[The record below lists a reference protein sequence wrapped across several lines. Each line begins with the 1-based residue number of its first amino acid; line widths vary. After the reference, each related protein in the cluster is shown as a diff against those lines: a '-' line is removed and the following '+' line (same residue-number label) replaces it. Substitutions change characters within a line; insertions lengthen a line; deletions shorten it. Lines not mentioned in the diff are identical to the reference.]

1 MNKLLCSAVLAAAAL
16 SPFAAQADDAAAGS
30 NQLDNFFVTGN
41 LGQSNYRVGG
51 LSDKSDVFQSVRFGW
66 RWNNIVGAEAGY
78 TSLGQAKQYLGPVTV
93 GFQPKAVLLGV
104 NAKYDFY
111 GHWFVSG
118 HGGYLRSRTT
128 ASVTYGDLRST
139 EKSWNNGWYAGVGVG
154 YNVTD
159 NVALALNYDNY
170 RVKYGRA
177 GASQSQA
184 NVNVAAYSAS
194 IEYRF

>member
-1 MNKLLCSAVLAAAAL
+1 MNKLLLSAALAAAAL
-16 SPFAAQADDAAAGS
+16 SPFAAQADEAASS
-30 NQLDNFFVTGN
+30 NQLNNFFVTGN

-78 TSLGQAKQYLGPVTV
+78 TSLGQAKQYIGTTTV
-93 GFQPKAVLLGV
+93 GFQPKAVILGV

-111 GHWFVSG
+111 GPWFVSG
-118 HGGYLRSRTT
+118 HAGYLRSRTT
-128 ASVTYGDLRST
+128 VEATSGALSVSQ
-139 EKSWNNGWYAGVGVG
+139 KSWNNGWYAGVGVG

-170 RVKYGRA
+170 HVKYGRN

-184 NVNVAAYSAS
+184 NANVSAYSAS

>member
-1 MNKLLCSAVLAAAAL
+1 MNKLLLSAALAAAAL
-16 SPFAAQADDAAAGS
+16 SPFAAQADDAAASS
-30 NQLDNFFVTGN
+30 NQLNNFFVTGN

-66 RWNNIVGAEAGY
+66 RWNNIVGAEAGF
-78 TSLGQAKQYLGPVTV
+78 TSLGQAKLKYGPLTT
-93 GFQPKAVLLGV
+93 GFQPKAAILGI

-111 GHWFVSG
+111 GPWFVTG

-128 ASVTYGDLRST
+128 VESTYGDLHTSQ
-139 EKSWNNGWYAGVGVG
+139 KSWNNGWYAGVGVG

-170 RVKYGRA
+170 HVKYGRA
-177 GASQSQA
+177 GASQSQINA
-184 NVNVAAYSAS
+184 NVAAYSAS
-194 IEYRF
+194 LEYRF